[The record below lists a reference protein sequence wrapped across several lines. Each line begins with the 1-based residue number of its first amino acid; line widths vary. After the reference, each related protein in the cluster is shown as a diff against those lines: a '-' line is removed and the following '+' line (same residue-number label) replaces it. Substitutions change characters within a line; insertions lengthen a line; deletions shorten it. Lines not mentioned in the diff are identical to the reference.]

1 MGPGVT
7 PGGPECQVSWGCLHF
22 PPIPGSA
29 SFRPADPTALASAP
43 TTHDATICSLVC
55 KCPSIQYQQFQNRP
69 GAGLNWAH
77 NNSRTMRGIHR
88 VSECRRGRG
97 AVLPAPATLPPLG
110 LANISSPFSVPSAS
124 SCVSP
129 ASEAL
134 RASVSPP
141 LRLSY
146 SCFSNREWR
155 LTSLSLDPKSL

>member
-1 MGPGVT
+1 MISSEGLDSASGHCPAAQRST
-7 PGGPECQVSWGCLHF
+7 PGNRA
-22 PPIPGSA
+22 PPVASRRPQTQQLLAQQGSQ
-29 SFRPADPTALASAP
+29 SREY
-43 TTHDATICSLVC
+43 
-55 KCPSIQYQQFQNRP
+55 CP
-69 GAGLNWAH
+69 
-77 NNSRTMRGIHR
+77 SRTMRGIHR